1 MAFPLRK
8 QTCII
13 CELCACT
20 LDERELVNWTEST
33 GNVNEG
39 LQRHS
44 RSLLSNSGS
53 TFTTLSACLFVAE
66 VSSTGAG
73 VTFSGGGVDVP
84 VSAIQKKRN
93 FTVPNLFE
101 KFSSFY
107 IFIHSSHW
115 LSTLNAPV
123 NTCTILLEKTFTILF
138 LQSYFLLA
146 PAWWNRQLLREQLQ
160 DQVFDGCKN
169 SASNLS

>member
-1 MAFPLRK
+1 MAFLLRK
-8 QTCII
+8 QTYII

-20 LDERELVNWTEST
+20 LNERELVNWTEST

-39 LQRHS
+39 LQRYS

-101 KFSSFY
+101 KFSLFY

-123 NTCTILLEKTFTILF
+123 NTCTDTSWKNIYNLVPPVLLPLRASLMKQATLERTVTGSSF
-138 LQSYFLLA
+138 LWL
-146 PAWWNRQLLREQLQ
+146 
-160 DQVFDGCKN
+160 
-169 SASNLS
+169 